1 VPAHADLG
9 FHVNAV
15 SSSIDRPAPERAIER
30 AAGPELAETVTL
42 WQRVLVDVRCRRF
55 GAGELLH
62 PPKDK

>member
-15 SSSIDRPAPERAIER
+15 SASIDRPAPERAIER
-30 AAGPELAETVTL
+30 AAGPELAETV
-42 WQRVLVDVRCRRF
+42 R
-55 GAGELLH
+55 AGELLH